1 MDGDPS
7 QEDRIR
13 LIGRLFF
20 YNYQVNT
27 NSTKG
32 LKTGLGIRGII
43 GAVVLGFICLFQPLF
58 GESKSILWAKV
69 LLVLSAL
76 VYVVF
81 SMVWDKKFISLTT
94 FQLLT
99 AVFLLGATLQTGN
112 IYFVAFGLSGH
123 AIWDL
128 WHLATQKRYVPW
140 WYAGA
145 CVYVDLAAVAL
156 ILINA

>member
-1 MDGDPS
+1 M
-7 QEDRIR
+7 
-13 LIGRLFF
+13 
-20 YNYQVNT
+20 
-27 NSTKG
+27 NSNKG
-32 LKTGLGIRGII
+32 LKAGLGIRGII

-58 GESKSILWAKV
+58 SESESLLWAKL
-69 LLVLSAL
+69 LLVLAAL

-81 SMVWDKKFISLTT
+81 SLLWDKKFLSLTSIQ
-94 FQLLT
+94 FLA
-99 AVFLLGATLQTGN
+99 AVVLSGATLQTGS
-112 IYFVAFGLSGH
+112 IYFVAFGLFGH

-156 ILINA
+156 IVIAG

>member
-1 MDGDPS
+1 M
-7 QEDRIR
+7 
-13 LIGRLFF
+13 
-20 YNYQVNT
+20 
-27 NSTKG
+27 NSGSNKG
-32 LKTGLGIRGII
+32 LKIGLGIRGII
-43 GAVVLGFICLFQPLF
+43 GAIVLGFIGLFQPLF
-58 GESKSILWAKV
+58 GETTSLLWAKI
-69 LLVLSAL
+69 LLVFAAL

-81 SMVWDKKFISLTT
+81 SLVWNKNFISLTT
-94 FQLLT
+94 IQLLVALVLT
-99 AVFLLGATLQTGN
+99 GVTLQTGN
-112 IYFVAFGLSGH
+112 IYFVALGLFFH